1 MKIKADFIKQKRK
14 NRFMNLVI
22 LSVILMIL
30 TVIEIFSKEIFDA
43 SVKFTIYIQS
53 KNTPN
58 FLKFMQL
65 ISFAGTARIYIPIT
79 ILIFN
84 FANVYK
90 AFIISMIYSLTHF
103 LTGVLKMMI
112 QDPRPY
118 WISGDI
124 KNDNCEMGYGNP
136 SGHAMSSV
144 AFYLTLWHL
153 LSENCK
159 MEKKFNRKTCSLLFF
174 VIIIFTILM
183 TRIFLGAHSID
194 QIILGGSIGFLI
206 YFFFFQIL
214 LIDTID
220 KFEFKDF
227 IMIKIKYF
235 GIIYFLLSLLTILY
249 YLWKDFTHDK
259 NWEFIIQNDKDC
271 SKIPE
276 NRKYE
281 KESLLS
287 LPIFISSFFS
297 ILGIKLEI
305 NYLFQGNIEK
315 WLDCN
320 FNQTFDDDESLLT
333 TISMSRD
340 TLWNQTNSIK
350 SVLRLFVIVLMNIV
364 SIVLYYFVDFS
375 YPLYIVLIFKLLV
388 PNSLV
393 CFINFF
399 MVKHVCSKVGL
410 INNYSLSLFNEQL
423 V

>member
-153 LSENCK
+153 LYDNCK

-194 QIILGGSIGFLI
+194 QIILGGSIGFVI
-206 YFFFFQIL
+206 YFFFFHIL
-214 LIDTID
+214 LIETID

-227 IMIKIKYF
+227 IL
-235 GIIYFLLSLLTILY
+235 IY
-249 YLWKDFTHDK
+249 
-259 NWEFIIQNDKDC
+259 
-271 SKIPE
+271 
-276 NRKYE
+276 
-281 KESLLS
+281 
-287 LPIFISSFFS
+287 
-297 ILGIKLEI
+297 
-305 NYLFQGNIEK
+305 
-315 WLDCN
+315 
-320 FNQTFDDDESLLT
+320 
-333 TISMSRD
+333 
-340 TLWNQTNSIK
+340 
-350 SVLRLFVIVLMNIV
+350 
-364 SIVLYYFVDFS
+364 
-375 YPLYIVLIFKLLV
+375 
-388 PNSLV
+388 
-393 CFINFF
+393 
-399 MVKHVCSKVGL
+399 
-410 INNYSLSLFNEQL
+410 
-423 V
+423 